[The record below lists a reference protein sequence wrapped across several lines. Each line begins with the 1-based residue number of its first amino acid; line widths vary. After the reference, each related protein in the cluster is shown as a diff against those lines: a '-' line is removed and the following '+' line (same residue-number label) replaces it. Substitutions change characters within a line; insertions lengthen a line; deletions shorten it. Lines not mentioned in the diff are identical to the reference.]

1 MHKEKTE
8 DSSDKELLKDIFFSS
23 LRLADPVTKLRQLE
37 FTKPLGRLF
46 FVAVG
51 KGAGRHAKAF
61 KSYYKGVAEGIVIL
75 PDNEEC
81 EDLGFKVFKASH
93 PVPSSHGLE
102 AAKYLVGEVKRL
114 REKDLLIFC
123 ISGGASALLPYP
135 PEGFTLDDEIHL
147 NRTLLSSGL
156 SIKEMNVYRGV
167 FSQIKAGKLARMAYP
182 CPIISLVVSDI
193 PGDELALVGSGP
205 TLIQK
210 PNLGSLTTLK
220 FGDKIDEHIKKAL
233 SSDRDEKTDVNGQ
246 KAFCLSSS
254 KILFD
259 KATNYINKTFGMN
272 SLMLSSQFEG
282 DPRSLVQLYKKTI
295 QEISSSDSKIE
306 KPVIILSGGEVEIKL
321 PENHGIG
328 GRNSQFSL
336 ALAKA
341 IEGMEGVT
349 ALSADTDG
357 IDGNG
362 NNAGALVDGFTFSR
376 LRKYYSNV
384 DPLKL
389 YDSFNILKKS
399 NSLFFTGPTGINLN
413 DFRAVLVR

>member
-1 MHKEKTE
+1 MKKTE
-8 DSSDKELLKDIFFSS
+8 DSSDKELLKNIFFSS
-23 LRLADPVTKLRQLE
+23 LSLADPVTKLRQLK
-37 FTKPLGRLF
+37 FTKPPGRLF

-51 KGAGRHAKAF
+51 KGSGRHAKAF
-61 KSYYKGVAEGIVIL
+61 KSIYNGLADGVVIL
-75 PDNEEC
+75 PQNEEC
-81 EDLGFKVFKASH
+81 EDLGFKIFKASH
-93 PVPSSHGLE
+93 PFPSYSGLE
-102 AAKYLVGEVKRL
+102 ASKYLVKEVKRL
-114 REKDLLIFC
+114 KEKDLLVFW

-135 PEGFTLDDEIHL
+135 PEGFTLDDEVHL

-193 PGDELALVGSGP
+193 PGDDLALVGSGP
-205 TLIQK
+205 TFIQK
-210 PNLGSLTTLK
+210 PNLSSLTTLK
-220 FGDKIDEHIKKAL
+220 FGHKIDKHIKEAL
-233 SSDRDEKTDVNGQ
+233 SSDRDEKTYENVQ

-254 KILFD
+254 KILFEG
-259 KATNYINKTFGMN
+259 ATNYVNKTLGMN
-272 SLMLSSQFEG
+272 SLVLSSQFEG

-295 QEISSSDSKIE
+295 QEISGSDSKIE
-306 KPVIILSGGEVEIKL
+306 KPVVILSGGEVEIKL
-321 PENHGIG
+321 PENHGMG

-362 NNAGALVDGFTFSR
+362 NNAGAIVDGFTYSR
-376 LRKYYSNV
+376 LRKYYSSV
-384 DPLKL
+384 DPVNLF
-389 YDSFNILKKS
+389 DSFNVHKKV
-399 NSLFFTGPTGINLN
+399 NTLFFTGPTGINLN

>member
-1 MHKEKTE
+1 MNVKKKE
-8 DSSDKELLKDIFFSS
+8 DSSDKELLKNIFFSS
-23 LRLADPVTKLRQLE
+23 LRLADPVTKLRQLK
-37 FTKPLGRLF
+37 FTKPPGRLF

-61 KSYYKGVAEGIVIL
+61 KSNYDGLADGVVIL
-75 PDNEEC
+75 PENEEC

-93 PVPSSHGLE
+93 PVPSSSGLE
-102 AAKYLVGEVKRL
+102 ASKYLVTEVKRL
-114 REKDLLIFC
+114 KEKDLLIFC

-135 PEGFTLDDEIHL
+135 PKGFTLDDEIHL

-167 FSQIKAGKLARMAYP
+167 FSQIKAGKLAKMAYP

-205 TLIQK
+205 TFIQK
-210 PNLGSLTTLK
+210 TNLSSLTTLK
-220 FGDKIDEHIKKAL
+220 FGDKIDEHIKEAL
-233 SSDRDEKTDVNGQ
+233 SSHRDEKTYENGQ

-259 KATNYINKTFGMN
+259 GATNYINKTLGLS
-272 SLMLSSQFEG
+272 SLVLSSQFEG

-295 QEISSSDSKIE
+295 QEISESKNKVV
-306 KPVIILSGGEVEIKL
+306 KPVVILSGGEVEIKL
-321 PENHGIG
+321 PKNHGIG

-362 NNAGALVDGFTFSR
+362 SNAGAIVDGFTYSR
-376 LRKYYSNV
+376 LQKYYSSV
-384 DPLKL
+384 DPVKF

-399 NSLFFTGPTGINLN
+399 NSLFCTGPTGINLN

>member
-1 MHKEKTE
+1 MNVKRKE
-8 DSSDKELLKDIFFSS
+8 DSSDKELLKQIFFSS
-23 LRLADPVTKLRQLE
+23 LRLADPVTKLSKLE
-37 FTKPLGRLF
+37 FKKPLGRLF

-51 KGAGRHAKAF
+51 KGAGRHAEAF
-61 KSYYKGVAEGIVIL
+61 KSNLDGFADGVVIL
-75 PDNEEC
+75 PENEEC

-93 PVPSSHGLE
+93 PVPSSSGLE
-102 AAKYLVGEVKRL
+102 ASKYLVREAKRL
-114 REKDLLIFC
+114 SEKDLLIFC

-135 PEGFTLDDEIHL
+135 PEGFTLNDEIHL

-156 SIKEMNVYRGV
+156 SIKEINVYRGL
-167 FSQIKAGKLARMAYP
+167 FSQIKAGKLAVHAYP
-182 CPIISLVVSDI
+182 CPITSLVVSDI

-205 TLIQK
+205 TFIQK
-210 PNLGSLTTLK
+210 TNLSSLKTLK
-220 FGDKIDEHIKKAL
+220 FGDKIDDYIKEAM
-233 SSDRDEKTDVNGQ
+233 SSYRNEKIYENGQ
-246 KAFCLSSS
+246 KVCCLSSS

-259 KATNYINKTFGMN
+259 KATDYINKTLGLN
-272 SLMLSSQFEG
+272 SLVLSSQFEG
-282 DPRSLVQLYKKTI
+282 PPRSLVQLYKKTI

-306 KPVIILSGGEVEIKL
+306 KPVVILSGGEVEIKL
-321 PENHGIG
+321 PENHGVG

-362 NNAGALVDGFTFSR
+362 NNAGAIVDGLTFSK
-376 LRKYYSNV
+376 LRKYYSSI
-384 DPLKL
+384 DPEKL
-389 YDSFNILKKS
+389 FDSFNVHKKV
-399 NSLFFTGPTGINLN
+399 NTLFFTGPTGINLN

>member
-1 MHKEKTE
+1 MNRKIKE
-8 DSSDKELLKDIFFSS
+8 DSSDRELLKNIFFAS
-23 LRLADPVTKLRQLE
+23 LSLADPVTKLSKLE
-37 FTKPLGRLF
+37 FKKPLGRLF

-51 KGAGRHAKAF
+51 KGAGRHAKVF
-61 KSYYKGVAEGIVIL
+61 KSNYEGFADGLVIL

-93 PVPSSHGLE
+93 PVPSSSGLE
-102 AAKYLVGEVKRL
+102 ASKYLMGEVKRL

-135 PEGFTLDDEIHL
+135 PEGFTLDDEMHL
-147 NRTLLSSGL
+147 NRILLSSGL

-167 FSQIKAGKLARMAYP
+167 FSQIKAGKLAKASHP

-205 TLIQK
+205 TFIQK

-220 FGDKIDEHIKKAL
+220 FGDKIDGYIKEAL
-233 SSDRDEKTDVNGQ
+233 GSYRDEKTYENGQ

-259 KATNYINKTFGMN
+259 GATDYINKTLGIN
-272 SLMLSSQFEG
+272 SLVLSSQFEG

-295 QEISSSDSKIE
+295 QDISSTDSKIE
-306 KPVIILSGGEVEIKL
+306 KPVVILSGGEVEIKL
-321 PENHGIG
+321 PKNHGIG

-349 ALSADTDG
+349 ALSVDTDG

-362 NNAGALVDGFTFSR
+362 NNAGAIVDGFTYSS

-384 DPLKL
+384 DPVKL

-399 NSLFFTGPTGINLN
+399 NSLFCTGPTGINLN

>member
-1 MHKEKTE
+1 MNVKKKE
-8 DSSDKELLKDIFFSS
+8 DSSDRELLKNIFFAS
-23 LRLADPVTKLRQLE
+23 LRLADPLTKLRQLK
-37 FTKPLGRLF
+37 FTKPPGRLF

-61 KSYYKGVAEGIVIL
+61 KSYYKGVADGIVIL

-102 AAKYLVGEVKRL
+102 AAKYLVGEVTRL

-135 PEGFTLDDEIHL
+135 PEGFTLDDEMHL
-147 NRTLLSSGL
+147 NRILLSSGL

-167 FSQIKAGKLARMAYP
+167 FSQIKAGKLAKATQP

-205 TLIQK
+205 TFIQK
-210 PNLGSLTTLK
+210 PNLGSLKTLK
-220 FGDKIDEHIKKAL
+220 FGDKIDKYIKESL
-233 SSDRDEKTDVNGQ
+233 SFNRDETMYENGQ
-246 KAFCLSSS
+246 KVYCLSSS
-254 KILFD
+254 KILFEE
-259 KATNYINKTFGMN
+259 ATKYINKSLGMN
-272 SLMLSSQFEG
+272 SLVLSSQFEG
-282 DPRSLVQLYKKTI
+282 EPKSLVQLYKKTI
-295 QEISSSDSKIE
+295 QEVSRSKNKVV
-306 KPVIILSGGEVEIKL
+306 KPVVILSGGEVEIKL
-321 PENHGIG
+321 PKNHGIG

-362 NNAGALVDGFTFSR
+362 NNAGAIVDGFTFSV

-399 NSLFFTGPTGINLN
+399 NSLFCTGPTGINLN
-413 DFRAVLVR
+413 DFRAVVVR